1 MDSTRANDFLEPV
14 KLFESELK
22 ETRFSKSKA
31 KFDEFVAS
39 SQTDE
44 EQNKATVEE
53 YQKKIAESKAAGKLL
68 SKAKTK
74 RGFLIFFIVV
84 LFIAAIAF
92 LFSFAVVVQSGS
104 LMSILWCFL
113 GLACL
118 AGGILLIVYI
128 KKKVNGEVAEKNA
141 VKAKID
147 AAAEVIRGEA
157 LAQVAA
163 LKKLMTYDSQIDVL
177 NQLIEI
183 IHFSKSFDESTFE
196 YMDDKFGISG
206 IDKDINTSVVG
217 LMSGTIYQNP
227 FVLLTQKSMNLFD
240 KTYEG
245 SLEISWVTYS
255 HDSQGNTITEH
266 HSQTLR
272 ATVTAPCPSY
282 NLHTVLLY
290 GNDAAPD
297 LSFSRDPSGLNVN
310 WTDHDVAS
318 KVKTRS
324 KALQNKAKE
333 AIKKGSSYT
342 ALGDDEF
349 EALFGGENRDNEVE
363 FRLLFTPLAQRSL
376 LSLIKSREP
385 YGDDFTL
392 QKDHKLNLVWA
403 AHQLAGRYEVNPI
416 DFTPMISV
424 ADLRD
429 YYVQNTALLFTSI
442 YFTFAPLLCVPL
454 YTQYMGDYVQ
464 KDPKLWK
471 SHISP
476 FEQEL
481 HANLFPKN
489 ELCHKDTATDCI
501 VKTTLSEKL
510 KNCDVLEVTTH
521 SFSATP
527 QITYVSVHGGDG
539 YYHDV
544 PVHWI
549 EYDPLKHV
557 VPLSMSPCNDSSGLS
572 ENLKNAGL
580 GDSVF
585 QFNKSLLLVKPKP
598 SVSLN
603 DLDDF
608 YAKLVPPDL
617 R

>member
-14 KLFESELK
+14 KLFENELK
-22 ETRFSKSKA
+22 ETRFSKSKT
-31 KFDEFVAS
+31 KFDEFVAT

-44 EQNKATVEE
+44 AQNIATVEE
-53 YQKKIAESKAAGKLL
+53 YEKKIAESKAAGKAL
-68 SKAKTK
+68 SKTKGK
-74 RGFLIFFIVV
+74 RGFLIFLIVV
-84 LFIAAIAF
+84 LFIAAFIF
-92 LFSFAVVVQSGS
+92 LLSFITAVQTGS

-113 GLACL
+113 LLSCL
-118 AGGILLIVYI
+118 AGGILLIVDI
-128 KKKVNGEVAEKNA
+128 KKRVNAEVDEKNSI
-141 VKAKID
+141 KAKID
-147 AAAEVIRGEA
+147 AEAEVLRKKA
-157 LAQVAA
+157 LSQVAA

-177 NQLIEI
+177 NQLIEV

-196 YMDDKFGISG
+196 YMDDKFGISA
-206 IDKDINTSVVG
+206 IDEDKNSSVVG

-245 SLEISWVTYS
+245 SLEITWVTYS

-272 ATVTAPCPSY
+272 ATVTAPCPAYGLS
-282 NLHTVLLY
+282 TVLLY

-297 LSFSRDPSGLNVN
+297 LSFSRAPSGLSVN
-310 WTDHDVAS
+310 WTDREVAS
-318 KVKTRS
+318 MVKSRS
-324 KALQNKAKE
+324 KALQKKAKE
-333 AIKKGSSYT
+333 AIKKGTSYT
-342 ALGDDEF
+342 ALGDDDF

-392 QKDHKLNLVWA
+392 QKSHKLNLVWA
-403 AHQLAGRYEVNPI
+403 AHQLAGRYEVNPT
-416 DFTPMISV
+416 DFAPMISV
-424 ADLRD
+424 KELRE

-442 YFTFAPLLCVPL
+442 YFTFAPLLCIPL

-481 HANLFPKN
+481 HANLFPKY
-489 ELCHKDTATDCI
+489 ELCHKETATDCI
-501 VKTTLSEKL
+501 VKTELTEKL
-510 KNCDVLEVTTH
+510 PNCDVLEVTTR

-527 QITYVSVHGGDG
+527 RTTYVSVHGGDG

-544 PVHWI
+544 PVNWI
-549 EYDPLKHV
+549 EYKPLKRS
-557 VPLSMSPCNDSSGLS
+557 VPLSMSPCKSQDDLAN
-572 ENLKNAGL
+572 NLKNAGL
-580 GDSVF
+580 GDSAF
-585 QFNKSLLLVKPKP
+585 QFNQNLLLVKPKP
-598 SVSLN
+598 SVSLD